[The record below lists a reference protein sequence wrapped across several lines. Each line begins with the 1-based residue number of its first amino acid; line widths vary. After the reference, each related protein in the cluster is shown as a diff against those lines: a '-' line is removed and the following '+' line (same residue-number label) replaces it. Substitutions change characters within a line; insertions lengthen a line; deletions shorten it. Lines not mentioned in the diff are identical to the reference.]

1 MQADDEIPVQHKA
14 KRDERYQL
22 IVGLVIEPNFLL
34 DLVQQERSKMIANH
48 ARKIKSYVQV
58 IYRTLN
64 NYWMYGQ
71 EINALLPRYS
81 NSGGRGKARVAR
93 GKKRGSP
100 IQLSSHSLDAPIG
113 VNTTESYKNIFVK
126 AMKEYG
132 LNGNKVRYSR
142 VYDKML
148 KEYYA
153 EEQITAELESREAL
167 LRSTEQTV
175 DGQWI
180 IEQPALRQLSQ
191 NEKASSLLVENDL
204 VVTKSSGSTIH
215 IGKTTLVTSEIAEL
229 QCCYSNFM
237 QRIRLHCSFLPK
249 LAWYIMNNLIAREQF
264 NVASNSTIGLAN
276 LNSAMIGQLLLVVP
290 TEPEQR
296 TIAAFLDYETAR
308 IDQLIAKQ
316 RQLIELL
323 KEKRQAVISHAV
335 TKGLNPNAPMKDSG
349 VEWLGQVPEHWG
361 MTKVKHLCYVNDG
374 NHGEEYPKE
383 NDYTTQELGVPFI
396 RGGNMQRLSIV
407 AEGMLYITKEKNDS
421 MRKGRLEPEDILF
434 MNRGEIGKL
443 AKIPTS
449 YAGANLNSQ
458 IAYLRCHK
466 QKVVPDFMLFFL
478 SSTNVQNMISS
489 MKMGSV
495 LTQFPI
501 ADIINISVP
510 LPSQNEQQQIMHEL
524 SQNLEQFF
532 GLEKKAEAAIYLMQ
546 ERRTALISAAVTGK
560 IDLRGWQPP
569 KSEEVA

>member
-1 MQADDEIPVQHKA
+1 MSTVNQLGKYQPYPEYKDSGVEWLGYIPCDWEMKKIAWHFVA
-14 KRDERYQL
+14 KKGRNGQMLTKEYCGENLGEFPVYSGQTENDGIMGRIDTYEFDTGDAGFL
-22 IVGLVIEPNFLL
+22 FSTTVG
-34 DLVQQERSKMIANH
+34 A
-48 ARKIKSYVQV
+48 
-58 IYRTLN
+58 
-64 NYWMYGQ
+64 
-71 EINALLPRYS
+71 
-81 NSGGRGKARVAR
+81 
-93 GKKRGSP
+93 
-100 IQLSSHSLDAPIG
+100 
-113 VNTTESYKNIFVK
+113 K
-126 AMKEYG
+126 AMT
-132 LNGNKVRYSR
+132 LSL
-142 VYDKML
+142 L
-148 KEYYA
+148 KGRF
-153 EEQITAELESREAL
+153 S
-167 LRSTEQTV
+167 
-175 DGQWI
+175 
-180 IEQPALRQLSQ
+180 LSQ
-191 NEKASSLLVENDL
+191 NCMVITPQTDSINVDFAYYHFQPLFSYERSLIPEHMQASFRMEDL
-204 VVTKSSGSTIH
+204 YQYKFV
-215 IGKTTLVTSEIAEL
+215 
-229 QCCYSNFM
+229 
-237 QRIRLHCSFLPK
+237 LPSI
-249 LAWYIMNNLIAREQF
+249 Y
-264 NVASNSTIGLAN
+264 
-276 LNSAMIGQLLLVVP
+276 
-290 TEPEQR
+290 EQR

-316 RQLIELL
+316 QQLIELL

-501 ADIINISVP
+501 ANIINISVP

-560 IDLRGWQPP
+560 IDLRNW
-569 KSEEVA
+569 KVD